1 MTMEELDCIERA
13 LSALV
18 VQDGFSPG
26 AKQAALQFNS
36 QLERER
42 SRLLGGARAGQGDAG
57 GFSSELEVELRGAA
71 IMYAVERERVARL
84 WRLPLRLPA

>member
-1 MTMEELDCIERA
+1 MTTEELDCIERA

-18 VQDGFSPG
+18 VHDGYSPG
-26 AKQAALQFNS
+26 AKRAALQFNS

-42 SRLLGGARAGQGDAG
+42 SRLLGRARLTQGEAHG
-57 GFSSELEVELRGAA
+57 VSSELEIELRGAA
-71 IMYAVERERVARL
+71 IMYAVERERVAQL